1 MSSPHEGG
9 APGAGAS
16 GASPGAPGA
25 DAVAPVVLISGAA
38 GGIGAAA
45 ARRFVAGGWRVALSD
60 LPGERLDAVAAELG
74 GVERVAAD
82 GGRAPDGG
90 ASGGRA
96 PDGGASGDRVVVAAG
111 DLRTKAACD
120 EIVAAAVAATGRLDC
135 LVSAA
140 GVWTEGPAEETRE
153 EEWERVL
160 DVNLKG
166 LFFLAAAAIPHL
178 ARASSG
184 ESWSLSD
191 QKSPVLAA
199 GEGAVGAA
207 QEGAEGAAGARAAG
221 GSIVNLSSDAGI
233 QGNNGAAVYCASKGG
248 VSNLTRALALELAP
262 RGIRVNAVCPGD
274 VETPML
280 AHQADAYGGGDPD
293 GYRRALL
300 DAYPQREAAR
310 FTRPEEVAEL
320 IWYLAQPA
328 AAPITGAN
336 MSIDFGLSAGV

>member
-1 MSSPHEGG
+1 
-9 APGAGAS
+9 
-16 GASPGAPGA
+16 
-25 DAVAPVVLISGAA
+25 VV
-38 GGIGAAA
+38 
-45 ARRFVAGGWRVALSD
+45 LSD

-74 GVERVAAD
+74 GVDSVAAD
-82 GGRAPDGG
+82 GVREGG
-90 ASGGRA
+90 GS
-96 PDGGASGDRVVVAAG
+96 RVVVAAG

-120 EIVAAAVAATGRLDC
+120 EIVATALAATGRLDC

-178 ARASSG
+178 ARG
-184 ESWSLSD
+184 
-191 QKSPVLAA
+191 
-199 GEGAVGAA
+199 G
-207 QEGAEGAAGARAAG
+207 G

-233 QGNNGAAVYCASKGG
+233 QGNDGAAVYCASKGG

-280 AHQADAYGGGDPD
+280 AHQAETYGGGDPD

-300 DAYPQREAAR
+300 DAYPQRGAAR